1 MQTVSNLYPETCVAL
16 TMRWAA
22 TVLLLLALGC
32 TTTTSVTRRGNLFP
46 QPQESEE
53 ADEAPRGLTLDIA
66 SIASGGVVTLD
77 LRNYSQEPF
86 VFAGTAE
93 RPAFV
98 VEVESGRTRSRH
110 TVSPWAR
117 GKTQEVPTGERIQ
130 LTAYVTGLS
139 GRARIGI
146 RSQEFGWT
154 VWSDWV
160 EVRR

>member
-1 MQTVSNLYPETCVAL
+1 MVSNLDAEGAYAF

-22 TVLLLLALGC
+22 TALLFLALGC

-66 SIASGGVVTLD
+66 SIEKDGAVTLD

-110 TVSPWAR
+110 TVSPWGR
-117 GKTQEVPTGERIQ
+117 GKTQEVPPGERVQ
-130 LTAYVTGLS
+130 LKAYVTGLS
-139 GRARIGI
+139 GRVRIGI
-146 RSQEFGWT
+146 RSQEFGWI
-154 VWSDWV
+154 VWSDWTKV
-160 EVRR
+160 